1 MDRILRFRPVI
12 LALGLAALPLLGVQ
26 PAAAEEAAKSG
37 DLTEVQAHWGMLNKY
52 CSECHNFEDW
62 AGGIAFDVM
71 SADNVHKDA
80 ETWEKAM
87 RKLRGRLMPPP
98 GQPRPDEAVLDQ
110 FVSAIENYIDAT
122 AVADGPHAGHVALHR
137 LNRKEYANA
146 IEDVLALDVDAKSML
161 PPDTSMDGF
170 DNVANVLQV
179 SPTFLDQY
187 INAARQISMEAVGL
201 SASEPQLKAFEAPSV
216 ATQDRHVA
224 GLPLGTRGGFAVDNY
239 FPTDGEYQFSVE
251 IASQE
256 GSVQRSYP
264 TWWLASE
271 HRFILT
277 IDGEEKFTTKL
288 GGPIDM
294 EAVDL
299 RQTPAITEIQNR
311 FQDIKVHVPA
321 GDHTIGV
328 AFVQRSFAE
337 SDRIVD
343 QLSPGEGEDNIPL
356 VVRFKLLGPFDAAP
370 VEETA
375 SRKKIFSCHPSEK
388 AEQRACAAD
397 IMERLAR
404 QAYRRPVTHGELQ
417 TLMGFYDSGAA
428 QAGFETG
435 VQKSIMAMLA
445 STKFLYRSEP
455 APENVAQGQSYELT
469 DAELASRLSYFL
481 WSRGPDDELLD
492 LAAAKKLDDPKVLRA
507 QVERMLAD
515 PKAKSLAD
523 NFAYQWLRIGDVDAI
538 DPDPRLFPDFDAD
551 LRIAF
556 KKELTLFVDSVL
568 RSDQSVMR
576 LLDADYTFVDER
588 LARHY
593 GIDDIRGTQF
603 RKIKLDDERRWGL
616 LGKGGLLMLTSYPN
630 RTSPVLRGAYIL
642 ENIMGTPPA
651 APPPNVET
659 DLEDTKP
666 GAVATTVRERLEV
679 HRADPSCNMCH
690 GVIDPL
696 GLALEN
702 FNAIGQWRE
711 KDRWANSVID
721 AAGQLA
727 SGEPVNGPADVR
739 AALLDRPDQFV
750 QTITEKLMTYAL
762 GRTTEYED
770 MPTVRGIV
778 HDSQKEGYT
787 FASLVMGIVKSPQFQ
802 MNTLPVVEAAE
813 DGQKQAAL
821 Q

>member
-1 MDRILRFRPVI
+1 MKRIARYRPVI
-12 LALGLAALPLLGVQ
+12 LALGLAALAPGAQ
-26 PAAAEEAAKSG
+26 QAAAAD
-37 DLTEVQAHWGMLNKY
+37 DLGEVKAHWDMLNKY
-52 CSECHNFEDW
+52 CTDCHNFEDW

-71 SADNVHKDA
+71 SADTLYKDA
-80 ETWEKAM
+80 ETWEKAV

-98 GQPRPDEAVLDQ
+98 GKDRPAPAEIDQ
-110 FVSAIENYIDAT
+110 FVHAVEGYIDAK
-122 AVADGPHAGHVALHR
+122 AAADGVEPGHVVLHR

-146 IEDVLALDVDAKSML
+146 IQDVLALNVNAEALL

-187 INAARQISMEAVGL
+187 INAARQISMEAVGS

-216 ATQDRHVA
+216 ATQWTHVA

-239 FPTDGEYQFSVE
+239 FPADGTYEFSVE

-256 GSVQRSYP
+256 GSIQRSYP

-271 HRFILT
+271 HRFVLT

-288 GGPIDM
+288 GGPIDE

-311 FQDIKVHVPA
+311 FQNIRVPVGA
-321 GDHTIGV
+321 GEHTIGV

-356 VVRFKLLGPFDAAP
+356 VVRFKLLGPFDAKP

-375 SRKKIFSCHPSEK
+375 SRKKIFTCHPQEK
-388 AEQRACAAD
+388 DAQRACAED
-397 IMERLAR
+397 IMARLAR
-404 QAYRRPVTHGELQ
+404 QAFRRPVSHGDMQ
-417 TLMGFYDSGAA
+417 TLMGFYDAGA
-428 QAGFETG
+428 QQGGFETG
-435 VQKSIMAMLA
+435 VQKAIMAMLA
-445 STKFLYRSEP
+445 STKFLYRAEP
-455 APENVAQGQSYELT
+455 APQTVAAGEAYELSDT
-469 DAELASRLSYFL
+469 ELASRLSYFL
-481 WSRGPDDELLD
+481 WSRGPDEELLE
-492 LAAAKKLDDPKVLRA
+492 LAEANKLDDPKVLRA
-507 QVERMLAD
+507 QVDRMLDD
-515 PKAKSLAD
+515 PRARSLAD
-523 NFAYQWLRIGDVDAI
+523 NFAYQWLRVGDVNAI
-538 DPDPRLFPDFDAD
+538 DPDPRMFPDFDPD
-551 LRIAF
+551 LRMAF
-556 KKELTLFVDSVL
+556 QKELTLFVDSVL

-576 LLDADYTFVDER
+576 LLDADYSFVNER

-593 GIDDIRGTQF
+593 GIADVRGTQF
-603 RKIKLDDERRWGL
+603 RKVKLADERRWGL

-659 DLEDTKP
+659 DLEAKP
-666 GAVATTVRERLEV
+666 GQEATTIRERLEI

-711 KDRWANSVID
+711 KDRWADTMID
-721 AAGQLA
+721 AGGQLA
-727 SGEPVNGPADVR
+727 SGQPVKGPEDLR

-762 GRTTEYED
+762 GRTVEYHD
-770 MPTVRGIV
+770 MPAVRRIV
-778 HDSQKEGYT
+778 EQSQKEGYT
-787 FASLVMGIVKSPQFQ
+787 FASLVMGIVQSPQFQ
-802 MNTLPVVEAAE
+802 MNTVPVAEASE

>member
-1 MDRILRFRPVI
+1 MKRILRARSVI
-12 LALGLAALPLLGVQ
+12 LALGLVALPLGIQ
-26 PAAAEEAAKSG
+26 GASAEENG
-37 DLTEVQAHWGMLNKY
+37 LGEVEAHWDMLNKY
-52 CSECHNFEDW
+52 CTECHNFEDW
-62 AGGIAFDVM
+62 AGGVAFDVM
-71 SADNVHKDA
+71 SADTVHKDA
-80 ETWEKAM
+80 ETWEKAI

-98 GQPRPDEAVLDQ
+98 GKARPEAAELDG
-110 FVSAIENYIDAT
+110 FVSAMENYIDAT
-122 AVADGPHAGHVALHR
+122 ATADGIHPGHVVLHR
-137 LNRKEYANA
+137 LNRKEYAHA
-146 IEDVLALDVDAKSML
+146 IEDVLALKVDAESLL

-201 SASEPQLKAFEAPSV
+201 TAAEPQLKAFEAPSV
-216 ATQDRHVA
+216 ATQWTHVP

-239 FPTDGEYQFSVE
+239 FPADGTYKFSVE
-251 IASQE
+251 VASQE
-256 GSVQRSYP
+256 GSIQRSYP
-264 TWWLASE
+264 TWWLATE

-277 IDGEEKFTTKL
+277 IDGQEKFTTKL

-311 FQDIKVHVPA
+311 FQDIEVQVPA
-321 GDHTIGV
+321 GEHTIGV

-375 SRKKIFSCHPSEK
+375 SRQKIFSCHPAET
-388 AEQRACAAD
+388 AEQRACAQE
-397 IMERLAR
+397 IMGRLAR
-404 QAYRRPVTHGELQ
+404 EAFRRPVTHGEMQ
-417 TLMGFYDSGAA
+417 TLMGFYDAGVE
-428 QAGFETG
+428 QGGFETG

-455 APENVAQGQSYELT
+455 GPQNVAEGESYELSDT
-469 DAELASRLSYFL
+469 ALASRLSYFL

-492 LAAAKKLDDPKVLRA
+492 LAAANKLDDPKVLRA

-515 PKAKSLAD
+515 PRAKSLAN
-523 NFAYQWLRIGDVDAI
+523 NFAYQWLRVGDVDSI

-551 LRIAF
+551 LRMGF
-556 KKELTLFVDSVL
+556 KQELTMFVDSVL

-576 LLDADYTFVDER
+576 LLDADYTFVNER

-593 GIDDIRGTQF
+593 GIANVRGTQF

-659 DLEDTKP
+659 DLEDPKP
-666 GAVATTVRERLEV
+666 GVAATTVRERLEI
-679 HRADPSCNMCH
+679 HRAEPSCNMCH

-727 SGEPVNGPADVR
+727 SGQPVKGPEDVR
-739 AALLDRPDQFV
+739 AALISRPEQFV

-762 GRTTEYED
+762 GRTTEYHD
-770 MPTVRGIV
+770 MPTVRDIV
-778 HDSQKEGYT
+778 HNSAQEGYT
-787 FASLVMGIVKSPQFQ
+787 FASLVMGIVQSPQFQ
-802 MNTLPVVEAAE
+802 MNTVPVAEASD
-813 DGQKQAAL
+813 DGQKQASL
-821 Q
+821 P